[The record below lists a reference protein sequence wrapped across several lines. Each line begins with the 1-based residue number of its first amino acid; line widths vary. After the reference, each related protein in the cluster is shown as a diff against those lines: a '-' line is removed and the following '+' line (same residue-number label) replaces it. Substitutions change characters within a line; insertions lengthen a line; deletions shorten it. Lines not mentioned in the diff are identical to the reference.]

1 MADGSIG
8 VPHALNG
15 TATAIGR
22 TVIALLENHQKAD
35 GSVEMP
41 EKLHPYLPDG
51 TRVLRPEFGLISPRP
66 FPSVARP
73 ALGKCPPRRASSRRS
88 RSRATGRPPSVRLA

>member
-1 MADGSIG
+1 MGAS
-8 VPHALNG
+8 VFRTLNG

-35 GSVEMP
+35 GSVAMP

-51 TRVLRPEFGLISPRP
+51 RV
-66 FPSVARP
+66 
-73 ALGKCPPRRASSRRS
+73 CC
-88 RSRATGRPPSVRLA
+88 SRARADQPAPVSVC